1 MFHRLKILLLLLFL
15 SLTGAASGQE
25 KKIPQVLFLGDPVQ
39 QSIVQAAAKELT
51 GKANFHYP
59 PPGSAN
65 DSGTALARID
75 DLLGDKPWDIIYFN
89 FGIGD
94 LFYKDPASKEIRI
107 MNKDA
112 GGVRISTPAQYE
124 QNLEAIVKRL
134 TASKAKLIWGSTTP
148 LNNGNLFDGASE
160 KEYNSI
166 AARVMARHKVP
177 VLDLHAHVMALFKP
191 GEKQP
196 PHDKYAAEM
205 QKRGHQIHPPL
216 VKAILSV
223 AGNPQ

>member
-1 MFHRLKILLLLLFL
+1 MFCRLKILLLPICMLL
-15 SLTGAASGQE
+15 TAVASAQE

-39 QSIVQAAAKELT
+39 QAIVQAAAKELT

-75 DLLGDKPWDIIYFN
+75 QLLGDKPWDIIYFN

-112 GGVRISTPAQYE
+112 GGVRVSTPSQYE
-124 QNLEAIVKRL
+124 KNLEAIVKRL

-148 LNNGNLFDGASE
+148 LNNGNLFDGDSE
-160 KEYNSI
+160 KEYNAI
-166 AARVMARHKVP
+166 AARVMASHKVP
-177 VLDLHAHVMALFKP
+177 VLDLHAYAMAQFKP
-191 GEKQP
+191 GDKQP

-205 QKRGHQIHPPL
+205 QKRGRSLHTPL
-216 VKAILSV
+216 VNAFLSTSKV
-223 AGNPQ
+223 AK